1 MAAARL
7 KGLGRGPWP
16 MLLLFVL
23 LLVSLTLMS
32 DATHN
37 SERFGRLYS
46 WLLLANAVGLVV
58 LAGMILVNLLWLYRQ
73 RRRRAPGA
81 RLTSRLVGIFV
92 LISLLP
98 VLVVYYF
105 SLQFLLEGIDSW
117 FDVQIEQS
125 LEDALDLARSA
136 FDVQM
141 RERLHLTEKLAEG
154 LTDVP
159 SALAAMNLFDLR
171 VQAGAAE
178 LTLYSGNGRIIAS
191 SGGLESGIV
200 PTKPAESI
208 LAQVRSGHAYVGL
221 EPGREGHLRIQ
232 AVVPVPAGR
241 PTEEL
246 RVLQALYEVPERL
259 SEKAA
264 RVEAARARYRE
275 LAYLR
280 RPLKQSYTLTLS
292 LVLGLSLL
300 SAVWAAFHLARRLVE
315 PVRELAEGTQAI
327 ADGDY
332 TRMLRVSSDDELGFL
347 VKSFNMMTQRL
358 RRAREQAERH
368 QAQIERQRAYLEAL
382 LASLSSGVI
391 SIDRE
396 GQVRTMNE
404 AAARIL
410 GVERRTLLYQPFV
423 DWSVRHPQLA
433 PLQQRVL
440 EHLRRGEADWSDEV
454 TLDLPEGRRTLM
466 VHGARMPAG
475 QVLVLDDIT
484 ALIQAQRNA
493 AWGEVARRL
502 AHEIKNPLTP
512 IQLSAE
518 RLRRKYLPKME
529 PSEGEV
535 LDRATY
541 TIVQQVEAMKEMVN
555 AFADYARAP
564 RLQMETLAP
573 DTLVRETLDLYR
585 DTWPNIRFETDL
597 RAADLRIQA
606 DRNRLRQLLHN
617 LLRNAVEAIGDDA
630 RGRVRILTRPLPATR
645 EGERDRVELC
655 VEDNGPGFAPEMLDR
670 LFEPY
675 VTTKSKGTGLGLAI
689 VRKIADEHHAEVRAG
704 NVPGG
709 GARLCVRF
717 PVVVEA

>member
-1 MAAARL
+1 MMRT
-7 KGLGRGPWP
+7 LGRGPWP

-23 LLVSLTLMS
+23 LLVSLSLMS

-58 LAGMILVNLLWLYRQ
+58 LAGMIVANLLWLYRQ
-73 RRRRAPGA
+73 RRRKVPGA

-92 LISLLP
+92 LIAVLP

-141 RERLHLTEKLAEG
+141 RERLHLTEKLAEE
-154 LTDVP
+154 LSDVP
-159 SALAAMNLFDLR
+159 SALAAMSLFDLR

-178 LTLYSGNGRIIAS
+178 LTLYNANGRIIAS

-200 PTKPAESI
+200 PPKPPENV
-208 LAQVRSGHAYVGL
+208 LAQVRAGHPYVGL
-221 EPGREGHLRIQ
+221 EPGGEGRLRIQ
-232 AVVPVPAGR
+232 AVVPVPASR
-241 PTEEL
+241 PSEEVRL
-246 RVLQALYEVPERL
+246 LQALYEVPERL

-264 RVEAARARYRE
+264 RVEAAWARYRE

-292 LVLGLSLL
+292 LVLGLTLL

-315 PVRELAEGTQAI
+315 PIRELADGTRAI

-332 TRMLRVSSDDELGFL
+332 TRMLRVTSDDELGFL

-358 RRAREQAERH
+358 RRAREQANQH
-368 QAQIERQRAYLEAL
+368 QAQIERQRAYLETL

-391 SIDRE
+391 SIDQE
-396 GQVRTMNE
+396 GQVRTMND

-410 GVERRTLLYQPFV
+410 GVDRRALLYQPFV
-423 DWSVRHPQLA
+423 DWAERHPQLA
-433 PLQQRVL
+433 PLQQLVL
-440 EHLRRGEADWSDEV
+440 DHLRRRARNWSDEI
-454 TLDLPEGRRTLM
+454 TLDLPAGRRTLM
-466 VHGARMPAG
+466 VHGARLPSG
-475 QVLVLDDIT
+475 HVLVLDDIT
-484 ALIQAQRNA
+484 ALIQAQRDA

-564 RLQMETLAP
+564 KLQMAP
-573 DTLVRETLDLYR
+573 LDPDALVRETLDLYR
-585 DTWPNIRFETDL
+585 GTWPNIRFETDL
-597 RAADLRIQA
+597 EAGDARILA

-617 LLRNAVEAIGDDA
+617 LLKNAVEAIGDRPDGRILIQTRRIREEA
-630 RGRVRILTRPLPATR
+630 AGRGRVEI
-645 EGERDRVELC
+645 C
-655 VEDNGPGFAPEMLDR
+655 VQDNGPGFDPDMLDR

-689 VRKIADEHHAEVRAG
+689 VRKIADEHGAELLAG
-704 NVPGG
+704 NAPEG
-709 GARLCVRF
+709 GARLCLRF
-717 PVVVEA
+717 PESEYDSEA